1 MKTLTNLNNINR
13 TKTGRRAFTILGVL
27 TLLTTLTFPAVAG
40 RVGGEVCKDDIVY
53 AGTTDS
59 YRITFRGGE
68 RATIQ
73 AKGDGDIDM
82 YIYNSNGTLVGTDD
96 GADNEPG
103 LTWIPVRTQTY
114 TVRIKNTESYDVDY
128 HLDSN

>member
-40 RVGGEVCKDDIVY
+40 RVGGAICKDDMVY
-53 AGTTDS
+53 AGTTDV

-68 RATIQ
+68 RAAIQ

-82 YIYNSNGTLVGTDD
+82 YVYNSNGTLVGTDD

-103 LTWIPVRTQTY
+103 LTWVPSRTQTY
-114 TVRIKNTESYDVDY
+114 TVRIKNTESYDVYY